1 VTYENI
7 AAPVAARRRGA
18 TRLATPALGVAALGA
33 LLTVLAPF
41 LPWASVSVASETLTL
56 KGLDEDMNGKITIV
70 LGIAA
75 VVVVA
80 VLAMRAV
87 KGVWVLLPV
96 LGLLIVLVG
105 WAQTRKLQNTLD
117 AVGVGSDAAGI
128 TASNGIG
135 VWLTILGGL
144 LLLATA
150 VLVPMTRRRD

>member
-1 VTYENI
+1 MTYDNI
-7 AAPVAARRRGA
+7 AAPVTVRRRGA
-18 TRLATPALGVAALGA
+18 SRLATPALGAAALGA

-56 KGLDEDMNGKITIV
+56 KGLDEDMNGKITLV

-80 VLAMRAV
+80 ALAMRAI
-87 KGVWVLLPV
+87 KGLWVLLPI
-96 LGLLIVLVG
+96 LGLLIAFVG

-117 AVGVGSDAAGI
+117 AVGIGSDTAGI
-128 TASNGIG
+128 SASNGIG